1 MKAHRLGSIVVLG
14 CALSVSACSP
24 DRRPDDDAPP
34 RSVGDVT
41 GPAAALD
48 PGDLAP
54 IESLTLT
61 QALAAVDAQHPDLAA
76 LRHQIDAAAARAEAA
91 GALPAPAALIRAE
104 NVPLNR
110 GSSFD
115 QGNYIAGLAFDL
127 PLQGRLSAARAVE
140 ERDGEL
146 ISFELEVRRH
156 ELLRAARDA
165 FATALAAERAAEYH
179 EDAAG
184 SAEVLARLLDRR
196 VARGDLTPDEATWAA
211 VEAAR
216 SRLEAEQSRS
226 LARRAHAGLA
236 EAIGSQRPIASVGG
250 DLDETVGTP
259 ELAELLRRVEKAPG
273 VRRADAA
280 VALREAVVELAR
292 AERIPDVRFELAYRR
307 LEQSDQHSVD
317 AGVLIPFP
325 FLGGSRQRADA
336 ARLELEAERAR
347 AGAAR
352 LATTRQIQDAY
363 ERLANAVTRAQ
374 ALGVL
379 IPRVDAAMTAV
390 AARLARG
397 DISALEAIPA
407 RRVAISY
414 RLEHLD
420 ALAQAVRAWA
430 DLDAALGASP

>member
-1 MKAHRLGSIVVLG
+1 MKAHRLGSIVALG
-14 CALSVSACSP
+14 CALSVSACAP
-24 DRRPDDDAPP
+24 ARRPDDDASP
-34 RSVGDVT
+34 RSVSDVT
-41 GPAAALD
+41 APTVTPD
-48 PGDLAP
+48 PGDVAP

-61 QALAAVDAQHPDLAA
+61 QALAALDAQHPDLAA
-76 LRHQIDAAAARAEAA
+76 LRHQVDAATTRAEAA
-91 GALPAPAALIRAE
+91 GAFPAPAALIRAE

-146 ISFELEVRRH
+146 VSRELEVTRH
-156 ELLRAARDA
+156 RLQRAARDA
-165 FATALAAERAAEYH
+165 FAIALATQRAAEYH

-184 SAEVLARLLDRR
+184 SAERLARLLDRR
-196 VARGDLTPDEATWAA
+196 VARGDLAPDEATWAA

-226 LARRAHAGLA
+226 LARRAHARLT
-236 EAIGSQRPIASVGG
+236 ETIGSRRSVASVLG

-259 ELAELLRRVEKAPG
+259 DLAALLRRVEQAPG

-292 AERIPDVRFELAYRR
+292 AERIPDVRLEVAYRR

-317 AGVLIPFP
+317 AGLLIPFP
-325 FLGGSRQRADA
+325 FMGGSRQRADA
-336 ARLELEAERAR
+336 ARLDLEAARAH

-352 LATTRQIQDAY
+352 LATTREVQDAY
-363 ERLANAVTRAQ
+363 ERLATSVARAQ
-374 ALGVL
+374 ALGEL
-379 IPRVDAAMTAV
+379 LPRVEAAMAAV

-430 DLDAALGASP
+430 DLDAALGSAP